1 MDLKMMSSKESLS
14 KKWTK
19 LSAVTLLGL
28 ATLLPSFGHAKA
40 SRSDGYSMKMY
51 CKFEVLKKKTH
62 VGKNWKSESLMT
74 QAYEKNFT
82 VGFQSYVVTSN
93 KEDWNRAINIF

>member
-62 VGKNWKSESLMT
+62 VGKNWKSESGRTKRQIL
-74 QAYEKNFT
+74 QKSHNLE
-82 VGFQSYVVTSN
+82 GRSN
-93 KEDWNRAINIF
+93 KTHRIKS